1 MLGCAFGT
9 VVYLFTPDYIFFG
22 GAVVFIDVV
31 FLVGTL
37 T

>member
-1 MLGCAFGT
+1 MFGCAFGT
-9 VVYLFTPDYIFFG
+9 VFYLFTPGCILFG

-31 FLVGTL
+31 FFVGTL